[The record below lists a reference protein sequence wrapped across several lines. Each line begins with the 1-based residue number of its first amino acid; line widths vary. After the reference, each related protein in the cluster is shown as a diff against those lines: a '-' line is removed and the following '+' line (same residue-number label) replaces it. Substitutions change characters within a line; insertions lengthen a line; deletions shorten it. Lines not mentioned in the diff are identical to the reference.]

1 MSGDNIVTFAIPAF
15 IILIVIEL
23 LVWRK
28 NRNLVSYET
37 KDTAASL
44 VMGFGSVIAG
54 ATVGTAG
61 IAFLIWL
68 HEFRLFDFGYAWY
81 VFLACFFIEDLSFYW
96 SHRLSHEIRWFWA
109 SHVNHHSS
117 QHYNLSTALRQAWTT
132 NLSGAFIFYIPIALI
147 GFPLEMIVM
156 FKAISTVYQF
166 WIHTESIG
174 KLGPL
179 EWVFNTPSHHRVH
192 HATNPRYLDRN
203 HAGVLIIWDRLFG
216 TFVEEEDWQ
225 TDRPRFGIVKN
236 LGTFN
241 PLRIAFHEWVAI
253 FQDVKGANSVKEALH
268 YMFNVPGWSPD
279 GSRQTSEMIRS
290 DWRARQLDDVDGAPA
305 PVAAE

>member
-1 MSGDNIVTFAIPAF
+1 MDGNNIVTFAIPAF

-28 NRNLVSYET
+28 NRKLVSYET

-44 VMGFGSVIAG
+44 IMGFGSVVSG
-54 ATVGTAG
+54 ATVGALG
-61 IAFLIWL
+61 VAAMVWL
-68 HEFRLFDFGYAWY
+68 HEYRLFDFGYAWY
-81 VFLACFFIEDLSFYW
+81 VFVLCFFAEDLSFYW
-96 SHRLSHEIRWFWA
+96 SHRLSHEVRWFWA

-117 QHYNLSTALRQAWTT
+117 QHYNLSTALRQSWTT
-132 NLSGAFIFYIPIALI
+132 TLSGTFIVYIPIVMI
-147 GFPLEMIVM
+147 GFPLEMIIM

-179 EWVFNTPSHHRVH
+179 EWVMNTPSHHRVH

-216 TFVEEEDWQ
+216 TFVEEADWQ
-225 TDRPRFGIVKN
+225 EDRPRFGIVKN
-236 LGTFN
+236 LATFN
-241 PLRIAFHEWVAI
+241 PLRISFHEWVAI
-253 FQDVKGANSVKEALH
+253 WQDVKGAKSVKEALN

-279 GSRQTSEMIRS
+279 GSRKTSEMIRS
-290 DWRARQLDDVDGAPA
+290 EWQAQQTMDEAATAV